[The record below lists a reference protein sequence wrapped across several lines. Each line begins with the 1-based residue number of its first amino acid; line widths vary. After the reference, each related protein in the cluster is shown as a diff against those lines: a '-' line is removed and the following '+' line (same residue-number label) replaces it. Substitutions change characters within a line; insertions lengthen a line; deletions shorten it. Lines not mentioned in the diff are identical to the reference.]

1 MATYFKYAE
10 RSADSQ
16 VNWAE
21 IGKNLTD
28 TLQEENRIREEKKAA
43 IDEATRQYGLTLEK
57 SPQGDDTSLNQW
69 SLDFAAQAQEARLLQ
84 DRLLKSGQLKLKDYT
99 KMRQN
104 LTDGTNTAFSLLDEY
119 NAEYKEK
126 MERAKSMD
134 PATASQYL
142 EQWLLAQ
149 GESFANF
156 KQSQLYINP
165 TTFEVNIAL
174 KEQDDNGVY
183 TMSHNPNKFTSVNA
197 LRNRIKARYDKFDSN
212 AFLTSRV
219 AMLGDEIR
227 AYKTAAEQLKAG
239 TIGTEENIRVR
250 DGFLQAQAAFINEGL
265 VLPENVSSILT
276 NDLGYYTDANG
287 DRKKFDFSWETPP
300 TKNRDPSIIYLKN
313 DNGHVVIDIS
323 EDQKKIAQDFLTQ
336 KMDMM
341 LDFKQTISTY
351 NNPQKQNKTAAEI
364 DEENR
369 RKDLKDGY
377 YYWNLVRS
385 GTDAEKQAAVKW
397 LNGSSFLKRKNI
409 DSIGLS
415 DDGKALVIN
424 YGSTI
429 QNIDGVESGSPANFQ
444 TIRLYDA
451 NENVLAGENW
461 MAQAAEVFG
470 TISPQDAK
478 NFAKGEFRQAENPT
492 KIRVGKNIGY
502 DPNVK
507 TEGTPATGT
516 GTGTGGGG
524 GGGASQ
530 FNEEG

>member
-1 MATYFKYAE
+1 MATYYKYAE

-21 IGKNLTD
+21 IGKNLTE
-28 TLQEENRIREEKKAA
+28 TLQEENRLREEKKAA

-149 GESFANF
+149 SESFSNF

-165 TTFEVNIAL
+165 TTFEVNVAL
-174 KEQDDNGVY
+174 KEKDKNGVY
-183 TMSHNPNKFTSVNA
+183 TMSHDPNNFTSVNA

-250 DGFLQAQAAFINEGL
+250 DGFLQAQEAFINEGL
-265 VLPENVSSILT
+265 TLPENVSSILT

-287 DRKKFDFSWETPP
+287 DKKKFDFSWNTPP
-300 TKNRDPSIIYLKN
+300 TINRDPSIIYLKN

-341 LDFKQTISTY
+341 LDFKQTINTY
-351 NNPQKQNKTAAEI
+351 NNPQKPNKTAAEI

-369 RKDLKDGY
+369 RKDLRDGY
-377 YYWNLVRS
+377 YYWNLIRS
-385 GTDAEKQAAVKW
+385 GTDAEKQTAIRW
-397 LNGSSFLKRKNI
+397 LNGSNFLKAKNI
-409 DSIGLS
+409 DSLGLS

-424 YGSTI
+424 YASSV
-429 QNIDGVESGSPANFQ
+429 QNINGIESVTPANFQ

-451 NENVLAGENW
+451 NENELNGVDW
-461 MAQAAEVFG
+461 MGQASEVFG
-470 TISPQDAK
+470 TISHDEASK
-478 NFAKGEFRQAENPT
+478 FATGKFKQAENPK
-492 KIRVGKNIGY
+492 KIRAGRNMGGEE
-502 DPNVK
+502 PA
-507 TEGTPATGT
+507 PATGT
-516 GTGTGGGG
+516 GTGTGTGG